1 MGIPQGVI
9 LYENSYQEVMFL
21 NENMHWNYQQNSYRR
36 NTQYRSYLS
45 TSTSMKRQ
53 DSYLST
59 QGDGTCMR
67 TELH

>member
-1 MGIPQGVI
+1 MGIPQEVI
-9 LYENSYQEVMFL
+9 LYENSYREVMFL

-36 NTQYRSYLS
+36 STQYRSYLS

-53 DSYLST
+53 DRYLSI
-59 QGDGTCMR
+59 QEDGTCMR